1 MPDVESLAE
10 KNWMEAIFIREF
22 IKKVC
27 AIKGWDLYS
36 V

>member
-1 MPDVESLAE
+1 LPDVGSLAE

-27 AIKGWDLYS
+27 AIKGWDLHS